1 MVRATLQ
8 PKAYPRMKPILVSAV
23 ALTAALLVA
32 GCKPHEATAPKSP
45 IDPARLSQHIKVL
58 SSDDFQ
64 GRGPATEGE
73 TKAISYIADQMKAE
87 GLEPAGDKGTWF
99 QDVPLARFQ
108 VKNVRMSLTAG
119 GKTEALTQGEQA
131 VVQSKLPRDH
141 LDVKNAPLVFVG
153 YGVKAPE
160 RNWDDFKGVD
170 LHGKIMV
177 VLVNDPDF
185 ENPKSTLFGG
195 PAMTYYGR
203 WTYKYQEAARQGAIG
218 TLIVHET
225 KPASYGWNTVKN
237 SNANAQFDIV
247 RDDPAKEH
255 APFAGWIQRDVAVD
269 LFKKSGLDFEQLKEK
284 AKQADFHPV
293 ELKGASFSVA
303 FDVDHSQIV
312 SHNVAGMI
320 KGAKRPNETLI
331 YSAHWDHLGIG
342 KPDARGDT
350 IYNGAVDNATGIA
363 DLLELARV
371 FKAGKQPDRSILFLA
386 VTAEEKGL
394 LGSTY
399 YASNPLR
406 PVASTVADINMDALS
421 VAGPAKDITVS
432 GSRQNDLE
440 DSLKALAKSEGRYL
454 SPDPE
459 PGAGSYY
466 RSDHFPFAQVGV
478 PSVSFGSGE
487 DLVKGG
493 RKAGRAV
500 SDHYTECCYHQPADE
515 WHADW
520 DLTGQAQDVGLL
532 YRLGQD
538 LANSD
543 KWPKWYPDSEFRAE
557 RDKTAADR
565 K

>member
-1 MVRATLQ
+1 MR
-8 PKAYPRMKPILVSAV
+8 PIFVSALALAAVV
-23 ALTAALLVA
+23 AA
-32 GCKPHEATAPKSP
+32 GCKPHEAAQPAKSP
-45 IDPARLSQHIKVL
+45 IDPARLSEHIKVL
-58 SSDDFQ
+58 SSDAFE

-73 TKAISYIADQMKAE
+73 TKAINYIAGQMKAL
-87 GLEPAGDKGTWF
+87 GLEPAGDKGTYF

-108 VKNVRMSLTAG
+108 VKNVKMSLTAG
-119 GKTEALTQGEQA
+119 GQTQALTQGEQA
-131 VVQSKLPRDH
+131 VVQTKLPRDH

-160 RNWDDFKGVD
+160 RKWDDFKGVD

-185 ENPKSTLFGG
+185 ENPKSDLFGG
-195 PAMTYYGR
+195 KAMTYYGR

-237 SNANAQFDIV
+237 SNANVQFDIV
-247 RDDPAKEH
+247 RADAAQEH

-269 LFKKSGLDFEQLKEK
+269 LFKKSGLDFEALKEK
-284 AKQADFHPV
+284 AKQADFKPV
-293 ELKGASFSVA
+293 ELKGAAFSVA
-303 FDVDHSQIV
+303 FDVDHDQIV
-312 SHNVAGMI
+312 SHNVAGII

-331 YSAHWDHLGIG
+331 YSAHWDHLGVG
-342 KPDARGDT
+342 LPDKKGDT

-500 SDHYTECCYHQPADE
+500 ADQYTECCYHQPADD